1 MSYWYKVG
9 SALSQLGGA
18 LTGYTLNS
26 NESISGAA
34 WRRKNK
40 VLVKVIN
47 TLFFWQDNHC
57 KQAAIN
63 EVTACQNLLVAYGI
77 PCVSPSP
84 SHMDR
89 V

>member
-26 NESISGAA
+26 NESVSGAA

-40 VLVKVIN
+40 LLVKIIN
-47 TLFFWQDNHC
+47 GLFFWQDNHC
-57 KQAAIN
+57 KTAATN
-63 EVTACQNLLVAYGI
+63 EVRACQDLLVAYGT
-77 PCVSPSP
+77 PCVVPSTF
-84 SHMDR
+84 HMDR